1 MTVTASH
8 SATFPEEGS
17 QSPPKIAPDEIEAG
31 FAPSPRDAVVST
43 RLDDD
48 LLLVDG
54 STGRIHVLNS
64 TAALV
69 WECFDG
75 DVTLDELAADLAEAF
90 HAPLEAVRADAVEMT
105 RELGRL
111 GLLAGVSPPVAEAS
125 PMAGLLEVGDEVDS
139 FPVTASDGSDGLL
152 PPPGREGA
160 LLVNWSP
167 FCGYCAKIGPDLAR
181 CRPALEERGI
191 ALVLLTVGTADD
203 NDLTLAPH
211 GLSDAAFYRRE
222 PDDSDTGAPR
232 DPFGLLGTPAAY
244 LLDSEGRVKEPLAYG
259 SVEVLTLAR
268 ETAGLPP
275 VTVDEAVGSAGRGD
289 GGESS
294 DSPRKSLPAA
304 MGVCGPAAGQSAKK
318 PRQWGVTSAYA
329 IGEFHVGIRTDSLG
343 TDDLLARAF
352 GSYRLPDSTPA
363 PDNFSVVL
371 GENSGT
377 GAKALNLLLAAD
389 TTVLRSRSPGR
400 VIRALGARLSALL
413 EGESEGLLRTT
424 NVAALVGDQA
434 VLLPPIALY
443 WMDYLQARLAR
454 LGVRLSD
461 EPHALVDP
469 DKRELVIPEPRI
481 EIAPAVLAKLGTPSP
496 SRSELPPLEPGRYPL
511 GVWTFEEEPSRH
523 SATPTLANAV
533 AAVLP
538 AVSGSPELLGELIA
552 AVVRILE
559 KTRAVPLRSS
569 SQQELMRS
577 IEDRLLGCTHDRVS

>member
-8 SATFPEEGS
+8 SATGPQEGS
-17 QSPPKIAPDEIEAG
+17 QSLPSVAPDEIEAG
-31 FAPSPRDAVVST
+31 FAPYPRDSVVST

-48 LLLVDG
+48 LLIVDA

-90 HAPLEAVRADAVEMT
+90 HTPLEAVRADTVEMT

-111 GLLAGVSPPVAEAS
+111 GLLAGVSPPLLEGS
-125 PMAGLLEVGDEVDS
+125 PMAGLFEVGDEVNT
-139 FPVTASDGSDGLL
+139 FQVIASDGSHVQL
-152 PPPGREGA
+152 PRPGGEGA

-167 FCGYCAKIGPDLAR
+167 FCGYCAKIGADLAR

-191 ALVLLTVGTADD
+191 ALVLLTVGKADD

-222 PDDSDTGAPR
+222 PDDSDAGAPR
-232 DPFGLLGTPAAY
+232 DPFGSLGTPVAY
-244 LLDSEGRVKEPLAYG
+244 LLDSESRVREPLAYG
-259 SVEVLTLAR
+259 SVEVLALAR
-268 ETAGLPP
+268 GTAGLPP
-275 VTVDEAVGSAGRGD
+275 VPLDEEAGSAGSGGGD
-289 GGESS
+289 ESS
-294 DSPRKSLPAA
+294 GAPRKSLPAA
-304 MGVCGPAAGQSAKK
+304 GGVCGPTAGQTGKK
-318 PRQWGVTSAYA
+318 PRQWAVTSPYA
-329 IGEFHVGIRTDSLG
+329 IGEFNVGIRADSLG

-352 GSYRLPDSTPA
+352 GSYRLTDSTPA

-377 GAKALNLLLAAD
+377 GTKALSLLLAAD

-400 VIRALGARLSALL
+400 ILRALSARLSALF
-413 EGESEGLLRTT
+413 EGDSEGLLRTT
-424 NVAALVGDQA
+424 NVAVLVGDQA
-434 VLLPPIALY
+434 VLLPPMALY
-443 WMDYLQARLAR
+443 WMDYLQARLAL

-469 DKRELVIPEPRI
+469 DKCELVIPEPRI
-481 EIAPAVLAKLGTPSP
+481 EIAPEVLAKLGTPSP
-496 SRSELPPLEPGRYPL
+496 SRTELPPLEPGRYPL
-511 GVWTFEEEPSRH
+511 GVWTFDEEPSRY
-523 SATPTLANAV
+523 SATPTRANAV
-533 AAVLP
+533 AGVLP
-538 AVSGSPELLGELIA
+538 AVTGSPELLGELIA
-552 AVVRILE
+552 AVGRILE
-559 KTRAVPLRSS
+559 KARAVPLQST

-577 IEDRLLGCTHDRVS
+577 IEDRLIE

>member
-17 QSPPKIAPDEIEAG
+17 QAPRNVAPDEIEAG

-400 VIRALGARLSALL
+400 ILRALSARLSALL
-413 EGESEGLLRTT
+413 EGDSEGLLRTT
-424 NVAALVGDQA
+424 NVAVLVGDQA

-469 DKRELVIPEPRI
+469 DKCELVIPEPRI

-552 AVVRILE
+552 AVARILE
-559 KTRAVPLRSS
+559 KTRAVALRSS

-577 IEDRLLGCTHDRVS
+577 IEDRLLG

>member
-17 QSPPKIAPDEIEAG
+17 QAPPNVAPDEIEAG
-31 FAPSPRDAVVST
+31 FAPSPRGAVVST
-43 RLDDD
+43 RLDED
-48 LLLVDG
+48 LLIVDS

-75 DVTLDELAADLAEAF
+75 EVTLDELAADLAEAF
-90 HAPLEAVRADAVEMT
+90 HAPLEAVRADTVEMT

-111 GLLAGVSPPVAEAS
+111 GLLAGVSPPLAEAS
-125 PMAGLLEVGDEVDS
+125 PMAGVLGVGDEVDS
-139 FPVTASDGSDGLL
+139 FPVIASDGSDGLL
-152 PPPGREGA
+152 PPPGRQAA

-167 FCGYCAKIGPDLAR
+167 FCGYCAKIGADLAR
-181 CRPALEERGI
+181 CRPALDERGI

-232 DPFGLLGTPAAY
+232 DPFGSLGTPAAY
-244 LLDSEGRVKEPLAYG
+244 LLDSEGRVREPLAYG
-259 SVEVLTLAR
+259 SVEVPALAR

-275 VTVDEAVGSAGRGD
+275 VTVDETVGSAGGGD
-289 GGESS
+289 GDESS
-294 DSPRKSLPAA
+294 GSPRKSLPAA
-304 MGVCGPAAGQSAKK
+304 SGVCGPAAGQAGKK

-352 GSYRLPDSTPA
+352 ASYRLADSTPA

-371 GENSGT
+371 GEDSGT
-377 GAKALNLLLAAD
+377 GTKALSLLLAAD
-389 TTVLRSRSPGR
+389 TTVLRSRSPR
-400 VIRALGARLSALL
+400 RILRALSARLSALL
-413 EGESEGLLRTT
+413 EGDSEGLLRTT
-424 NVAALVGDQA
+424 NVAVLVGDQA
-434 VLLPPIALY
+434 VLLPPIAWY

-469 DKRELVIPEPRI
+469 DKCELVIPEPRI
-481 EIAPAVLAKLGTPSP
+481 EIAPEVLAKLGTPSP

-523 SATPTLANAV
+523 SAAPTLANAV
-533 AAVLP
+533 AEVLP

-559 KTRAVPLRSS
+559 KTRAVALRSS
-569 SQQELMRS
+569 SQQELTRS
-577 IEDRLLGCTHDRVS
+577 IEDRLLG